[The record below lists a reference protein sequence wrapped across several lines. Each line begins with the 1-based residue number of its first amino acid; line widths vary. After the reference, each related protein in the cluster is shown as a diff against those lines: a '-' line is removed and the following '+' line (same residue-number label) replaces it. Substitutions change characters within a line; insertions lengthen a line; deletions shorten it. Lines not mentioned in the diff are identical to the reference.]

1 MIQSSD
7 SNTNRPSLHWSTIGI
22 SKPRLLIMMIAL
34 LLVGGLSSYM
44 VLPRMEDPVLTAR
57 AATISTRYPVA
68 DAAQVEALVTDRIEK
83 AIREVEEIKEFRSQS
98 RSGVSLIT
106 IELRDDV
113 YVPGPI
119 WSRIRGKVED
129 SITDLP
135 AEASRPQFDEL
146 DVRAFAWIGALTW
159 THESEPNY
167 AILGRFAKD
176 LEDRIRELGG
186 TDDVQQ
192 FGRPNEEIIVE
203 VDQSRLANVGLSATD
218 VANAIRGDDA
228 RNAAGT
234 LRSANE
240 SMAVEMGNQLNSV
253 ESIRQLPLKNSGD
266 QGSFVV
272 VGDIANVD
280 RAIANPPAELGQIN
294 GQPAM
299 LVGAKVRARS
309 RIDAWRSQLGEVI
322 EEFRA
327 ELPPAIE
334 LTNVLDQNRY
344 VQGRLSE
351 LLGNLAAGSLAVLLV
366 VWLLMGWRNALMV
379 SIALPLVSLAV
390 LTGMRANSIP
400 IHQMSVAGLIIAL
413 GLLIDNAIVI
423 VDSVS
428 NQLRSGKSRIEA
440 VSSTGRILA
449 IPLLASTVTTAFAF
463 APICLMEGPAG
474 EFVGAMAT
482 NVIISVGSSLFI
494 SLLIIAPLAAML
506 NRAGRSDA
514 PVAAGISPGPLKPI
528 FERFILSCIR
538 HPIVTGIGCA
548 ILAGAGIFSLSMLP
562 DQFFPPADRDQ
573 FHVELEL
580 PSNASFAELTT
591 LTNKISEE
599 LNTNPRVEQTT
610 WLLGRTAPTFYYNI
624 ITNRLG
630 ARGYAHGIVQLD
642 SAENGAAEIRKV
654 QRELQS
660 KFPEAR
666 VLARQLEQ
674 GPPFTAPI
682 ELRFFGP
689 NLDVLRELG
698 EKSRKLL
705 SELENVVHV
714 RVELNDSTPTVEV
727 DVSSEDAQLAG
738 FRPGQIATQLNAQLD
753 GAVGGFVLQQT
764 EQIPVRVRVADSQ
777 RANFEDLN
785 QLNLVFPSAGGDAK
799 QVPLSAVANL
809 KLKPTTAMVA
819 RLNSIRMQEV
829 QVFLEAGTLPS
840 KVLAKL
846 NQKLEDSAWTIPA
859 GYRMSYGGEA
869 SKRGE
874 AVGNLM
880 ASVGILVAA
889 MIATLVLSIGS
900 FRGAMVIGSVALM
913 AVGFGGAS
921 LFLFGYP
928 FGFMAIV
935 GIMGLIGIAINDSI
949 VVFTALRE
957 DPAAA
962 AGDEGAILR
971 VTLHET
977 RHVLATTFTTI
988 AGFTPLLIAGG
999 GFWPPM
1005 AIAIAGGVVGC
1016 TLLALIFVP
1025 SAFCW
1030 LAKRKQCRSVLR
1042 TESERSDTVNTG
1054 NDIPV
1059 GTLAPTP
1066 ATSLESWATMTTRSA
1081 KL

>member
-1 MIQSSD
+1 MIDSS
-7 SNTNRPSLHWSTIGI
+7 NRETNEPGLHWSTVGI

-44 VLPRMEDPVLTAR
+44 VLPRMEDPVLTSR
-57 AATISTRYPVA
+57 AATISTLYPVA

-83 AIREVEEIKEFRSQS
+83 AIREVEQIKEIRSQS
-98 RSGVSLIT
+98 RSGASLIT

-129 SITDLP
+129 SIASLP
-135 AEASRPQFDEL
+135 TEASRPQFDEL

-186 TDDVQQ
+186 TDDVKQ
-192 FGRPNEEIIVE
+192 FGRPNEEIVVE
-203 VDQSRLANVGLSATD
+203 VDQARLANVGLSAAD
-218 VANAIRGDDA
+218 VAISIRGEDA

-234 LRSANE
+234 LRSANQA
-240 SMAVEMGNQLNSV
+240 MPVEMANQLNSV
-253 ESIRQLPLKNSGD
+253 EAVRQLPLKNSGD

-272 VGDIANVD
+272 VGDVARVD
-280 RAIANPPAELGQIN
+280 RAIADPPAELGQIN
-294 GQPAM
+294 GQAAM
-299 LVGAKVRARS
+299 ILGAMVRPRS
-309 RIDAWRSQLGEVI
+309 RIDAWRGELGQVI
-322 EEFRA
+322 KEFQA

-334 LTNVLDQNRY
+334 LSVVLDQNHY
-344 VQGRLSE
+344 VQKRLSE
-351 LLGNLAAGSLAVLLV
+351 LFGNLAAGSLAVLFV
-366 VWLLMGWRNALMV
+366 VWILMGWRNALMV

-390 LTGMRANSIP
+390 LTGMRANAIP

-423 VDSVS
+423 VDSIS

-440 VSSTGRILA
+440 VSATGRILA
-449 IPLLASTVTTAFAF
+449 IPLLASTLTTAFAF
-463 APICLMEGPAG
+463 APIYLMEGPAG
-474 EFVGAMAT
+474 EFVGAMAL
-482 NVIISVGSSLFI
+482 NVIISVASSLFI

-506 NRAGRSDA
+506 NRVERQDA
-514 PVAAGISPGPLKPI
+514 PLAAGISPGPLKPI
-528 FERFILSCIR
+528 FERFVLSCIR
-538 HPIVTGIGCA
+538 HPLVTGIGCA
-548 ILAGAGIFSLSMLP
+548 ALAGAGIFSMTMLP

-573 FHVELEL
+573 FHVEVEL
-580 PSNASFAELTT
+580 PPNASFSELKA
-591 LTNKISEE
+591 LTNRISTE
-599 LNTNPRVEQTT
+599 LDNNPRVEQTT

-642 SAENGAAEIRKV
+642 SKRDAAAEICKV
-654 QRELQS
+654 QRSLQT

-698 EKSRKLL
+698 DKSRKLL
-705 SELENVVHV
+705 SELDNVVHV
-714 RVELNDSTPTVEV
+714 RVELNDSTPTVQV
-727 DVSSEDAQLAG
+727 DVSTEDAQLAG
-738 FRPGQIATQLNAQLD
+738 LRPGEIATQLNAQLE
-753 GAVGGFVLQQT
+753 GAIGGFVLQQT
-764 EQIPVRVRVADSQ
+764 EQIPIRVRIAGSQ

-785 QLNLVFPSAGGDAK
+785 QLNLVFPSAGGAAK
-799 QVPLSAVANL
+799 QVPLSAVADL

-840 KVLAKL
+840 TVLAKL
-846 NQKLEDSAWTIPA
+846 NQKMEDSAWTLPP

-880 ASVGILVAA
+880 ASVGILVVA

-900 FRGAMVIGSVALM
+900 FRGAMIIGAVAMM

-949 VVFTALRE
+949 VVLTALGE
-957 DPAAA
+957 DPEAAT
-962 AGDEGAILR
+962 GDEQAILR

-988 AGFTPLLIAGG
+988 AGFLPLLIAGG

-1025 SAFCW
+1025 SSFGW
-1030 LAKRKQCRSVLR
+1030 
-1042 TESERSDTVNTG
+1042 
-1054 NDIPV
+1054 I
-1059 GTLAPTP
+1059 
-1066 ATSLESWATMTTRSA
+1066 TRSKQLPIGPVESQA
-1081 KL
+1081 LPTSRASPIKTVQELVTS

>member
-1 MIQSSD
+1 MIPSS
-7 SNTNRPSLHWSTIGI
+7 NPHPPANKPSLHWSTVGI

-44 VLPRMEDPVLTAR
+44 ILPRMEDPVLTSR
-57 AATISTRYPVA
+57 AATISTRFPVA

-83 AIREVEEIKEFRSQS
+83 AIREVEEIKEIRSQS
-98 RSGVSLIT
+98 RSGNSLVT

-129 SITDLP
+129 SIGSLP

-146 DVRAFAWIGALTW
+146 EVRAFAWIGALTW
-159 THESEPNY
+159 THDSEPNY

-186 TDDVQQ
+186 TDDVEQ
-192 FGRPNEEIIVE
+192 FGRPDEEIVVE
-203 VDQSRLANVGLSATD
+203 VDQSRLANVGLSASD
-218 VANAIRGDDA
+218 VARSIRGDDA
-228 RNAAGT
+228 RNATGR

-240 SMAVEMGNQLNSV
+240 SMAVEMANQLDSV
-253 ESIRQLPLKNSGD
+253 EAVRQLPLKNNGE

-272 VGDIANVD
+272 VGDVATVD
-280 RAIANPPAELGQIN
+280 RAIADPPAELGQIN
-294 GQPAM
+294 GRPAM
-299 LVGAKVRARS
+299 MLGVMVRSRS
-309 RIDAWRSQLGEVI
+309 RIDAWRSELGDVI
-322 EEFRA
+322 EAFRS

-351 LLGNLAAGSLAVLLV
+351 LFWNLAVGSLAVLLV

-390 LTGMRANSIP
+390 LTGMRVNSIP
-400 IHQMSVAGLIIAL
+400 IHQMSVAGLIISL

-428 NQLRSGKSRIEA
+428 AQLRSGKSPIQA
-440 VSSTGRILA
+440 VSATGRILA
-449 IPLLASTVTTAFAF
+449 IPLLASTLTTAFAF

-474 EFVGAMAT
+474 EFVGSMAT
-482 NVIISVGSSLFI
+482 NVIVSVASSLFI
-494 SLLIIAPLAAML
+494 SLLIIAPLAAIL
-506 NRAGRSDA
+506 NQFGKRDA
-514 PVAAGISPGPLKPI
+514 ALVAGISPGALKPL

-538 HPIVTGIGCA
+538 KPLLTGLGCA
-548 ILAGAGIFSLSMLP
+548 ALAGAGLFSMTMLP

-573 FHVELEL
+573 FSIEIEL
-580 PSNASFAELTT
+580 PSNASFAELKT
-591 LTNKISEE
+591 LTAEISKE
-599 LNTNPRVEQTT
+599 LNKNPRVEQTT
-610 WLLGRTAPTFYYNI
+610 WLLGRSAPTFYYNV

-630 ARGYAHGIVQLD
+630 ASGYAHGIVQLD
-642 SAENGAAEIRKV
+642 SKENGAAEIQKI
-654 QRELQS
+654 QHEIQS
-660 KFPEAR
+660 TFPEAR

-682 ELRFFGP
+682 EVRFFGP
-689 NLDVLRELG
+689 DLDVLRELG
-698 EKSRKLL
+698 DKSRRML
-705 SELENVVHV
+705 SELEKVVHV
-714 RVELNDSTPTVEV
+714 RAELNDSTPTVQV
-727 DVSSEDAQLAG
+727 DVSTENAQLAG
-738 FRPGQIATQLNAQLD
+738 LRPGQIATQLNAQLE
-753 GAVGGFVLQQT
+753 GAIGGFVLQQT
-764 EQIPVRVRVADSQ
+764 EQIPIRVRAADSQ
-777 RANFEDLN
+777 RASFEDLN
-785 QLNLVFPSAGGDAK
+785 QMNIVFPSADGDAK
-799 QVPLSAVANL
+799 RVPLNAVAEL
-809 KLKPTTAMVA
+809 RLKPTTAMVA

-829 QVFLEAGTLPS
+829 QVYLEAGTLPS
-840 KVLAKL
+840 TVLTKL
-846 NQKLEDSAWTIPA
+846 KQKMEDSDWTMPS
-859 GYRMSYGGEA
+859 GYRMTFGGEA

-889 MIATLVLSIGS
+889 MISTLVLSIGS
-900 FRGAMVIGSVALM
+900 FRGAMVIGAVAMM

-949 VVFTALRE
+949 VVLTALRE
-957 DPAAA
+957 DPQAST
-962 AGDEGAILR
+962 GDEQAILR
-971 VTLHET
+971 VTLNET

-988 AGFTPLLIAGG
+988 AGFMPLLIAGG

-1025 SAFCW
+1025 SSFGL
-1030 LAKRKQCRSVLR
+1030 LARRNDSLPESAVEEEPQIQQLTLEYSDSV
-1042 TESERSDTVNTG
+1042 
-1054 NDIPV
+1054 
-1059 GTLAPTP
+1059 A
-1066 ATSLESWATMTTRSA
+1066 
-1081 KL
+1081 

>member
-1 MIQSSD
+1 MIQT
-7 SNTNRPSLHWSTIGI
+7 NTPDPNADQPLHWSTVGI

-44 VLPRMEDPVLTAR
+44 VLPRMEDPILTAR

-83 AIREVEEIKEFRSQS
+83 AIREVEEIKEIRSQS
-98 RSGVSLIT
+98 RSGTSLIT

-129 SITDLP
+129 SIASLP

-159 THESEPNY
+159 THQSEPNY

-186 TDDVQQ
+186 TDDVSQ
-192 FGRPNEEIIVE
+192 FGRPDEEIVVE
-203 VDQSRLANVGLSATD
+203 IDQAQLANVGLSASD
-218 VANAIRGDDA
+218 VANSIRGDDA

-240 SMAVEMGNQLNSV
+240 SMAVEMANQLDSV
-253 ESIRQLPLKNSGD
+253 EAVRQLPLKNSGE
-266 QGSFVV
+266 QGSFVI
-272 VGDIANVD
+272 VGDVAKVD
-280 RAIANPPAELGQIN
+280 RAIADPPAELGQIN
-294 GQPAM
+294 GQSAM
-299 LVGAKVRARS
+299 LLGAKVRPRS
-309 RIDAWRSQLGEVI
+309 RIDAWRNQLSDVI
-322 EEFRA
+322 EEFKA

-351 LLGNLAAGSLAVLLV
+351 LLGNLAAGSLAVLVV
-366 VWLLMGWRNALMV
+366 VWILMGWRNAVMV

-428 NQLRSGKSRIEA
+428 SQLRLGKSRIEA
-440 VSSTGRILA
+440 VSATGRILA
-449 IPLLASTVTTAFAF
+449 IPLLASTLTTAFAF

-474 EFVGAMAT
+474 EFVGSMAT
-482 NVIISVGSSLFI
+482 NVIISVASSLFI
-494 SLLIIAPLAAML
+494 SLLIIAPLAAIL
-506 NRAGRSDA
+506 NRMGRSDR
-514 PVAAGISPGPLKPI
+514 PISAGISPGPLKPI
-528 FERFILSCIR
+528 FQRFLLSCIR
-538 HPIVTGIGCA
+538 NPLLTGAGCA
-548 ILAGAGIFSLSMLP
+548 ALAGAGIFSMSLLP

-573 FHVELEL
+573 FHVEIEL
-580 PSNASFAELTT
+580 PPNASFAELKT
-591 LTNKISEE
+591 LTTKISSE
-599 LNTNPRVEQTT
+599 LDKNPRVEQTT

-630 ARGYAHGIVQLD
+630 SRGYAHGIVQLD
-642 SAENGAAEIRKV
+642 SKDNGTAEIRKV
-654 QRELQS
+654 QKEIQS

-698 EKSRKLL
+698 DKSRKLL
-705 SELENVVHV
+705 SELEDVVHV
-714 RVELNDSTPTVEV
+714 RAELNDSTPTVQV
-727 DVSSEDAQLAG
+727 DVSTEDAQLAG
-738 FRPGQIATQLNAQLD
+738 LRPGQIATQLNAQLE
-753 GAVGGFVLQQT
+753 GAIGGFVLQQT
-764 EQIPVRVRVADSQ
+764 EQIPIRVRVANNQ

-785 QLNLVFPSAGGDAK
+785 QMNLIFPAANGMAK
-799 QVPLSAVANL
+799 QVPLNAVAEL

-840 KVLAKL
+840 KVLKKL
-846 NQKLEDSAWTIPA
+846 NQKMEDSGWTLPR
-859 GYRMSYGGEA
+859 GYRMAYGGEA

-889 MIATLVLSIGS
+889 MISTLVLSIGS
-900 FRGAMVIGSVALM
+900 FRGAMIIGAVAMM

-935 GIMGLIGIAINDSI
+935 GVMGLIGIAINDSI
-949 VVFTALRE
+949 VVLTALRE

-962 AGDEGAILR
+962 TGDEHAILR

-977 RHVLATTFTTI
+977 RHILATTFTTI
-988 AGFTPLLIAGG
+988 AGFLPLLIAGG

-1016 TLLALIFVP
+1016 TLLALVFVP
-1025 SAFCW
+1025 SSFGW
-1030 LAKRKQCRSVLR
+1030 LAKLKQR
-1042 TESERSDTVNTG
+1042 
-1054 NDIPV
+1054 
-1059 GTLAPTP
+1059 
-1066 ATSLESWATMTTRSA
+1066 SLEARAAAKDDSA
-1081 KL
+1081 ASFEGTSIPSSESKFADQKREPTVSAEPV